1 MRDLTMELV
10 VACVFSAF
18 TFLVVAVME
27 ERAFQQAQQA
37 AQTECAR
44 YHPETGDFEWLDKQG
59 E

>member
-27 ERAFQQAQQA
+27 ERAFQQA

>member
-1 MRDLTMELV
+1 MKDLNILMII
-10 VACVFSAF
+10 ACVFSAI
-18 TFLVVAVME
+18 TLSVIGIIEGQV
-27 ERAFQQAQQA
+27 FQKA